1 MNLYKLLEVIVSSC
15 LFLTENIHEE
25 FFLLPGPIQ
34 KQKGSQD
41 DDGGDHLGQL
51 HLQRISN
58 GPKEGTFQI
67 LVLNSDIRY
76 KRKNLFQ

>member
-15 LFLTENIHEE
+15 LFLTENIQEE

-41 DDGGDHLGQL
+41 GDGGDHLGQF
-51 HLQRISN
+51 H
-58 GPKEGTFQI
+58 F
-67 LVLNSDIRY
+67 
-76 KRKNLFQ
+76 